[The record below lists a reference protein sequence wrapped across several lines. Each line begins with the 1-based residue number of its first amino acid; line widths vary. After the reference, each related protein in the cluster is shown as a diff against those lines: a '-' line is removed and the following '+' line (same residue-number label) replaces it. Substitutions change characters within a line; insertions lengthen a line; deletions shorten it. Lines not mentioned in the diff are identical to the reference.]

1 MVKTISKIGNSAGIT
16 LDKALLELLHVK
28 VGDQVT
34 VTVRNGSVIITP
46 ANVGF
51 SDEDIDKAAGEV
63 FNRYDKAFKK
73 LAE

>member
-51 SDEDIDKAAGEV
+51 SDEEVDKAADVV
-63 FNRYDKAFKK
+63 FKRYEKAFKK